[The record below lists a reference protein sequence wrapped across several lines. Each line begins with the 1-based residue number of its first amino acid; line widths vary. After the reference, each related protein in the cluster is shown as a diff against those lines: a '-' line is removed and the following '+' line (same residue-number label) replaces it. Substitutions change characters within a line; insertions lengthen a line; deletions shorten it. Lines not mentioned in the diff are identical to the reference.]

1 MVRNKPGNPG
11 ALRFCPAPLH
21 AGSAGRVASYAAEYR
36 QTRVKQA
43 ARQFWLVTVYG
54 TAAFLLQVPLSGC
67 NASPSAPVVHAAAAP
82 NDPKLQHYKTAVEPV
97 LQSNCLRCHGG
108 MNRRG
113 GLNMSTRA
121 NLMLGGKDGVVVV
134 AGRPE
139 DSLLVKVISP
149 GLAEDD
155 PMRMPPKGTRLSAE
169 QVAAIRKWVVEGAV
183 MDR

>member
-1 MVRNKPGNPG
+1 M
-11 ALRFCPAPLH
+11 
-21 AGSAGRVASYAAEYR
+21 
-36 QTRVKQA
+36 KQA
-43 ARQFWLVTVYG
+43 ARHFRLVTLYG
-54 TAAFLLQVPLSGC
+54 TAAFALQLFLSGC
-67 NASPSAPVVHAAAAP
+67 SAAPVAPVVHAAAAAA
-82 NDPKLQHYKTAVEPV
+82 DPKLQQYKTAVEPV

-121 NLMLGGKDGVVVV
+121 NLMAGGKDGVVVI

-139 DSLLVKVISP
+139 DSLLVKVIGP

-155 PMRMPPKGTRLSAE
+155 PMRMPPKGTRLSVE
-169 QVAAIRKWVVEGAV
+169 EVAAIRKWVADGAV